1 MLLANLA
8 TSLSIEL
15 YVATVKHRGSMKVGV
30 GALLVLGDVVG
41 SYDSDGAWEVE
52 GWMLGSL
59 DGIPLTLGPSDGNDE
74 GVEEGASLRVGV
86 VDGLDVGC
94 TLTEGLKLGMAE
106 PSSSSVEALDFW
118 SSLCELA
125 TSPISR
131 PSARAK
137 VRRAMSPSIASAE
150 TPWTR
155 PDPSIGRGVSLL
167 PLVSLQSCPFGRCS
181 ISPS

>member
-1 MLLANLA
+1 
-8 TSLSIEL
+8 
-15 YVATVKHRGSMKVGV
+15 
-30 GALLVLGDVVG
+30 
-41 SYDSDGAWEVE
+41 
-52 GWMLGSL
+52 MLGSL

-106 PSSSSVEALDFW
+106 PAMISSSSSVEALDFW

-155 PDPSIGRGVSLL
+155 PDPSIGRGVSL
-167 PLVSLQSCPFGRCS
+167 PLSCPFGRCS